1 MIDTGLSE
9 RVVLITGANS
19 GIGAVTASAFARQ
32 GSRVAVHFLAAAAA
46 PAPPVHLEH
55 EVLGRSAADAVVAK
69 IRSAGGTAAA
79 FAADLAD
86 PRAVPALFD
95 RVETEL
101 GPVEVLVNNAA
112 HCETPDT
119 VGSITAEA
127 IDRHFAVNT
136 RAPVLL
142 IAELARRFDGRR
154 GKGGRVV
161 NISTDWA
168 RAFAGEIAYGA
179 SKAALEAFTRSL
191 AMELGPAGITVNAV
205 APGPVQTGYIT
216 PAMEREILATIPL
229 RRVGRPQDIAD
240 AVVFLA
246 SDQARWITGQVVQ
259 VAGGHAL

>member
-1 MIDTGLSE
+1 MIDTGLAD
-9 RVVLITGANS
+9 RVVLVTGANS
-19 GIGAVTASAFARQ
+19 GIGAVIASAFARQ
-32 GSRVAVHFLAAAAA
+32 GARVAVHFLAATAP
-46 PAPPVHLEH
+46 PAPPVRFEH
-55 EVLGRSAADAVVAK
+55 EVLGRSTADAAVAK
-69 IRSAGGTAAA
+69 IRSAGGRAAA
-79 FAADLAD
+79 VAADLSD
-86 PRAVPALFD
+86 PCVVPALFD
-95 RVETEL
+95 AIETEL
-101 GPVEVLVNNAA
+101 GPVEILVNNAA

-119 VGSITAEA
+119 IATITPAA

-142 IAELARRFDGRR
+142 IAEFVRRLDGRR
-154 GKGGRVV
+154 GRGGSVV

-191 AMELGPAGITVNAV
+191 ALELGPAGITVNAV

-216 PAMEREILATIPL
+216 PVMEREIVATIPL

-246 SDQARWITGQVVQ
+246 SAQARWVTGQVLQ